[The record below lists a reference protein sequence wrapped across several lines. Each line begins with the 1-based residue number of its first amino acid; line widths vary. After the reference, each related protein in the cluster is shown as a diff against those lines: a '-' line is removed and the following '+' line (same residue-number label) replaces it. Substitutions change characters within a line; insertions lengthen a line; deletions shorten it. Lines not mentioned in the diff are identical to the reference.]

1 MEIDHEEKF
10 PIINRNGW
18 IALCVGPIFAVILI
32 FFPFTKWTLRY
43 FSILVHEFGHTFFYW
58 LFGYPAIPS
67 FDFSHG
73 GGVTLGMARSN
84 WLFIGLHL
92 LLIPIAIAA
101 FKRKLYAIIFIPV
114 VILWLILAYTGGHQA
129 LIVYMGHGM
138 ELLIAGIFLYR
149 ATTGVALEREYE
161 RPIYSTLAFYLI
173 FDNIIF
179 SINLISNQAFR
190 YLYEN
195 DVRQLVNDFKHI
207 AFFNLGNADI
217 NVVASFHLLMCAVT
231 VGLAVFCIRFVRWH
245 C

>member
-1 MEIDHEEKF
+1 M
-10 PIINRNGW
+10 NS
-18 IALCVGPIFAVILI
+18 VIL
-32 FFPFTKWTLRY
+32 
-43 FSILVHEFGHTFFYW
+43 FSIGFSAIRQYRALIFLTVVESLWGWKEATGCLW
-58 LFGYPAIPS
+58 L
-67 FDFSHG
+67 
-73 GGVTLGMARSN
+73 N
-84 WLFIGLHL
+84 L

-114 VILWLILAYTGGHQA
+114 VLIWLILAYTGGHQV

-138 ELLIAGIFLYR
+138 ELLMAGIFLYR

-173 FDNIIF
+173 IDNIIF

-207 AFFNLGNADI
+207 AFFNLGNADVS
-217 NVVASFHLLMCAVT
+217 VVASFHLLMCAVT
-231 VGLAVFCIRFVRWH
+231 VGSAVFCIRFVRWH